1 MSNKKKY
8 SIILNGEFPKNDQL
22 VNQIKSSDFIIATDG
37 SANTLIDNKIIPNI
51 IIGDLDSYKP
61 DKSHDIE
68 VLPVVDQSKTDFQK
82 TLDWCV
88 ENKIN
93 KLSIFAFSGK
103 SEDHS
108 LGNLFILNEFS
119 DVIDWQAFSDYTIV
133 TPCLGKKRFNSFKKQ
148 KVSLF
153 TFEKESIINSEN
165 LEYKL
170 DNYRLKPSARA
181 VRNISKSDNF
191 KIECNSQLIVF
202 QSIID

>member
-22 VNQIKSSDFIIATDG
+22 VSQIKSSDFIIATDG

-119 DVIDWQAFSDYTIV
+119 DVIDWQAFSDYTII
-133 TPCLGKKRFNSFKKQ
+133 TPCLGKKRCHS
-148 KVSLF
+148 
-153 TFEKESIINSEN
+153 
-165 LEYKL
+165 
-170 DNYRLKPSARA
+170 
-181 VRNISKSDNF
+181 
-191 KIECNSQLIVF
+191 
-202 QSIID
+202 